1 MSKRFFRRKS
11 STTATPSDLKPNAPT
26 PRRAFLGSMPSVTAA
41 DIAVG
46 TSPDFAKL
54 RAWLLRHPDTTS
66 HITLYRC
73 TEPPSD
79 AFQRARQLAIKS
91 QLSDGFSLLLK
102 SEKCLRESIPA
113 IPRAHPFAAGASLS
127 QVADLWHVILRY
139 ELQIESVMLEIDG
152 CVRLRFDE
160 LRVVVAKLLCFLAA
174 IDAVPLT
181 VVPSVTF
188 PFFSASQIVAADER
202 ALKLR
207 SLIPGF
213 RKLID
218 ETRAIVADIAVFP
231 GEELQA
237 ATLHTLLGQC
247 RVGLDVGSRM
257 FAAGFAPTTFLDFL
271 RHPGSRA
278 NTFLRAFL
286 DRPTLENFR
295 QISEKVID
303 QLDIRSFD
311 ECIIINAA
319 LSGEF
324 ASLCSPAVKAD
335 GPGTDDESVLR
346 FAIDL
351 FVNHDPLVLL
361 KSIADRVNL
370 EDVRGCVQ
378 AAADAL
384 RTLTSGWQDILV
396 FVFEFSNEQY
406 LSGTMTSVRFVLGQF
421 LKEDRGG

>member
-1 MSKRFFRRKS
+1 MSKRFFRRRPS
-11 STTATPSDLKPNAPT
+11 ATPTPSDPKPTAPAPDT
-26 PRRAFLGSMPSVTAA
+26 TFLASLPSVTAA
-41 DIAVG
+41 NIADD
-46 TSPDFAKL
+46 TSPDFEKL
-54 RAWLLRHPDTTS
+54 RCWLQRHPETAS
-66 HITLYRC
+66 YITLHRC
-73 TEPPSD
+73 AGAPDD
-79 AFQRARQLAIKS
+79 AFHESRGAAIKS

-102 SEKCLRESIPA
+102 YEESLREVIPTS
-113 IPRAHPFAAGASLS
+113 PRQHPFAAGASVS
-127 QVADLWHVILRY
+127 QVSDLWHVILRY
-139 ELQIESVMLEIDG
+139 ELQIEFVMLEVGRCI
-152 CVRLRFDE
+152 RLRLNE
-160 LRVVVAKLLCFLAA
+160 LRAVVAKLLCFLAA

-188 PFFSASQIVAADER
+188 PIFSASQIVAADQR

-237 ATLHTLLGQC
+237 ATLHTLIGQC

-257 FAAGFAPTTFLDFL
+257 FAAGFAPTAFLDFL

-303 QLDIRSFD
+303 QFDIRSFD
-311 ECIIINAA
+311 ECLIINTA

-324 ASLCSPAVKAD
+324 ASLCSPVVKAD
-335 GPGTDDESVLR
+335 GPGTDDGNVLR